1 MRSATAL
8 KTIVAGGAAVALAL
22 LTACGSPPAEK
33 GSAGSGNTYGAPD
46 AKFRACMV
54 TDAGGVDDKSFNESG
69 WNGVKAAV
77 DANKAISG
85 SYRQSNSTADYEPNL
100 RASADDAACGLVI
113 GVGGLM
119 ADAITTVAKE
129 NPDKR
134 FALVDS
140 HVDLPNVY
148 SMEFNAAQSSYLA
161 GYLAAGTTK
170 TGKVATW
177 GGMQIPAVT
186 IFMDGFAAGVAKYNQ
201 VHNTST
207 AVLGWDTQAQK
218 GSFTGNFDDTSAGR
232 SLTENFLAQGAD
244 VVHPVAGPVGLGG
257 ASAIKDT
264 GKATMIWVDSD
275 GYQAVPEYKQIM
287 LSSSMKDISSAIRV
301 AIDNAF
307 NEGPKD
313 GRYVGTLN
321 NKGVAL
327 APFYDFDS
335 TVPEALKQ
343 ELKQL
348 QADIVAGTV
357 VVSSP
362 AAPKP

>member
-1 MRSATAL
+1 M
-8 KTIVAGGAAVALAL
+8 KTLAAGGAAAALAL
-22 LTACGSPPAEK
+22 LSACGSPPTDKDAE
-33 GSAGSGNTYGAPD
+33 GSGNTYGASD
-46 AKFRACMV
+46 ARFRACMV

-77 DANKAISG
+77 DANPEISG

-100 RASADDAACGLVI
+100 RASADDPDCGLVI

-119 ADAITTVAKE
+119 ADAVTTVAEE
-129 NPDKR
+129 NQDRR
-134 FALVDS
+134 FAIVDS

-186 IFMDGFAAGVAKYNQ
+186 IFMDGFAAGVAKYNE
-201 VHNTST
+201 VHNTGT
-207 AVLGWDTQAQK
+207 TVLGWDTQAQK

-244 VVHPVAGPVGLGG
+244 VIHPVAGPVGLGG
-257 ASAIKDT
+257 ASAIKDA
-264 GKATMIWVDSD
+264 GNASMIWVDSD
-275 GYQAVPEYKQIM
+275 GYQAVPEYKQII
-287 LSSSMKDISSAIRV
+287 LSSSMKDIASAIRV

-307 NEGPKD
+307 DDGAKD
-313 GRYVGTLN
+313 GRYVGTLSN
-321 NKGVAL
+321 EGVEL
-327 APFYDFDS
+327 APFHEFDS
-335 TVPEALKQ
+335 SVPDTLRQ
-343 ELKQL
+343 ELTQL
-348 QADIVAGTV
+348 RADIIAGTV
-357 VVSSP
+357 AVSSP